1 MKRILTCTLL
11 AAALTAP
18 LAAAEEAAP
27 PKTWER
33 SLSAGL
39 NLTQASFDNWSQGGE
54 DAMAWQTELSGLAT
68 RHLSKADWEFKGKVS
83 YGETKLGDTDFRKST
98 DEISLGTTYTFNR
111 ELYVRPYLG
120 ASFRSQL
127 AAGFTYTDDDDPLT
141 AEKTQNSDAFV
152 PLYLSEAAGVGIEPL
167 KDLKL
172 KLGAAAKQTISSDDY
187 TWADDPETASEVET
201 LRSEFGAEA
210 KADYVHAFNDNVSLK
225 SSLVLFSNLEAFDE
239 IDSDW
244 DTSLVA
250 KLTGHIQLSVNV
262 RILKDADFSPKPQW
276 KQNLA
281 IGFVYT
287 LL

>member
-1 MKRILTCTLL
+1 
-11 AAALTAP
+11 
-18 LAAAEEAAP
+18 
-27 PKTWER
+27 
-33 SLSAGL
+33 
-39 NLTQASFDNWSQGGE
+39 
-54 DAMAWQTELSGLAT
+54 MAWQADLGGSAT
-68 RHLSKADWEFKGKVS
+68 RHLSTADWEFKGKIS

-98 DEISLGTTYTFNR
+98 DEFSLGTTYTFNR

-120 ASFRSQL
+120 ATFRSQL
-127 AAGFTYTDDDDPLT
+127 AAGFTYTDDSDPLT
-141 AEKTQNSDAFV
+141 PAKVQNSASFDPA
-152 PLYLSEAAGVGIEPL
+152 YLSEAAGVGIEPL

-172 KLGAAAKQTISSDDY
+172 KLGAAAKQTISNEDY
-187 TWADDPETASEVET
+187 RWADDPETATEVET

-225 SSLVLFSNLEAFDE
+225 SSLVLFPNLQAFDE

-244 DTSLVA
+244 DTSLIS
-250 KLTGHIQLSVNV
+250 KLTGNIQMSLNV
-262 RILKDADFSPKPQW
+262 RILRDADISRVRQW

>member
-1 MKRILTCTLL
+1 MTRILTCSLL
-11 AAALTAP
+11 GLALGTRLMAAEDAAP
-18 LAAAEEAAP
+18 L
-27 PKTWER
+27 KTWER
-33 SLSAGL
+33 SLAAGL
-39 NLTQASFDNWSQGGE
+39 NLTQASFDNWAQGGE
-54 DAMAWQTELSGLAT
+54 DAMAWQADLNGTAT

-98 DEISLGTTYTFNR
+98 DEFSLGTTYTFNR

-120 ASFRSQL
+120 GNFRSQL
-127 AAGFTYTDDDDPLT
+127 AAGYVYDDAT
-141 AEKTQNSDAFV
+141 GTKAQNSAAFD
-152 PLYLSEAAGVGIEPL
+152 PAYLSEAAGVGIEPL

-172 KLGAAAKQTISSDDY
+172 KLGAAAKQTISSADY
-187 TWADDPETASEVET
+187 MWADDPETANEMET

-225 SSLVLFSNLEAFDE
+225 SSLVLFSNLGAFSE

-244 DTSLVA
+244 DTSLIS
-250 KLTGHIQLSVNV
+250 KLTSNIQMSLNV
-262 RILKDADFSPKPQW
+262 RILRDADIDRVRQW